1 MSLEKLLAENLLR
14 FGIKNLNESDVENL
28 NKLAEQSADSFES
41 ALVATFGDKSTRL
54 WNAMSPEQKQKILD
68 SAKEKIQGHARIKK
82 VDFDKS
88 LKKVKSVRIG
98 TRPGETTITKS
109 SIQSVIESIPYTA
122 TYPDNTKL
130 NPELQNF
137 YLKDNAIAV
146 LPDRKQKFVIMVSE
160 LKRLIPNDE
169 TIKEIH
175 ILAGSTT
182 SQVPTTYGS
191 KDGKSNMQN
200 NVTLAED
207 RCKQIEATLDAIIKE
222 QFPQYSGQIIIDQRQ
237 VEANRGPE
245 WTNKDRTNAAF
256 GRPGNRTA
264 EYNAK
269 YGAYKGSYGSVM
281 IIAEGKI
288 QEKTEDSTEEQVPD
302 TNYFISMSWGYPP
315 NKKKK
320 RFGRSKGGGGI
331 SVGGGVVIPK
341 CMIW

>member
-1 MSLEKLLAENLLR
+1 MKNKLAENLLR
-14 FGIKNLNESDVENL
+14 FGVKNLNESDVENL

-41 ALVATFGDKSTRL
+41 ALVATFKDRSARL

-68 SAKEKIQGHARIKK
+68 SAKEKIQRHARIKN

-88 LKKVKSVRIG
+88 LKKVKDVRIG
-98 TRPGETTITKS
+98 TRPGETTATKTPLTKIS
-109 SIQSVIESIPYTA
+109 DKVPYTA
-122 TYPDNTKL
+122 TYPDITKP

-146 LPDRKQKFVIMVSE
+146 SDDRKQKFVIMVSE
-160 LKRLIPNDE
+160 LKSLIPNDE

-175 ILAGSTT
+175 IGAGSAT
-182 SQVPTTYGS
+182 SKVPTTYGS

-207 RCKQIEATLDAIIKE
+207 RCAQIEATLDAIIKE

-237 VEANRGPE
+237 VEANKGPE
-245 WTNKDRTNAAF
+245 WTDADRRNPKF
-256 GRPGNRTA
+256 GTPGNRTA

-269 YGAYKGSYGSVM
+269 YGAYKGSYGTVM
-281 IIAEGKI
+281 IVTEGKI
-288 QEKTEDSTEEQVPD
+288 QTETEDSTEKQVAD

-315 NKKKK
+315 KKKK
-320 RFGRSKGGGGI
+320 KKFGRSKAGGGI
-331 SVGGGVVIPK
+331 SVGGKLVMPK

>member
-1 MSLEKLLAENLLR
+1 
-14 FGIKNLNESDVENL
+14 
-28 NKLAEQSADSFES
+28 
-41 ALVATFGDKSTRL
+41 
-54 WNAMSPEQKQKILD
+54 MSPEQKQKILD
-68 SAKEKIQGHARIKK
+68 SAKEKIQRHASIKK

-98 TRPGETTITKS
+98 TRPGETTITKT
-109 SIQSVIESIPYTA
+109 SIKPVIDKIPYTA
-122 TYPDNTKL
+122 TYPDNTKQ

-146 LPDRKQKFVIMVSE
+146 LPDRKQKFVQMVSE
-160 LKRLIPNDE
+160 LKSLIPNNE
-169 TIKEIH
+169 TITEIH

-200 NVTLAED
+200 NVTLAEA
-207 RCKQIEATLDAIIKE
+207 RCAQIEATLDAIIKE
-222 QFPQYSGQIIIDQRQ
+222 QFPQYSGQIIIDQRDVQ
-237 VEANRGPE
+237 ANMGPE
-245 WTNKDRTNAAF
+245 WTNADRTNAKF
-256 GRPGNRTA
+256 GTPGNRTA

-288 QEKTEDSTEEQVPD
+288 QVETEDSTEEQVPD
-302 TNYFISMSWGYPP
+302 TNYYISMSWGYTP

-320 RFGRSKGGGGI
+320 RFRSKGGGGI
-331 SVGGGVVIPK
+331 SVGGGAVIPK

>member
-1 MSLEKLLAENLLR
+1 MKNILAENMLR

-41 ALVATFGDKSTRL
+41 ALVATFKDRSAKL

-68 SAKEKIQGHARIKK
+68 SAKEKIQRHARIKN

-88 LKKVKSVRIG
+88 LKKVKDVRIG
-98 TRPGETTITKS
+98 TKPVETTATKTPLAK
-109 SIQSVIESIPYTA
+109 ISVKVPYIA
-122 TYPDNTKL
+122 TYPDITKP

-160 LKRLIPNDE
+160 LKSLIPNDE

-191 KDGKSNMQN
+191 KDGKSDPKN
-200 NVTLAED
+200 NEKLAED
-207 RCKQIEATLDAIIKE
+207 RCAQIEATLDAIIKE

-237 VEANRGPE
+237 VDANKGPE
-245 WTNKDRTNAAF
+245 WTNADRQNPKF
-256 GRPGNRTA
+256 GTPGNRTA

-281 IIAEGKI
+281 IVTEGKI
-288 QEKTEDSTEEQVPD
+288 QEETEDSTEEQVPD
-302 TNYFISMSWGYPP
+302 TNYFIGMSWGYPP
-315 NKKKK
+315 YKKKK
-320 RFGRSKGGGGI
+320 RFRSKGGGGI
-331 SVGGGVVIPK
+331 SVGGGAVIPK